1 MKKENDKSP
10 LQNDKKEVVD
20 DILDKHDTKKE
31 TEKDQPRIKRKYTK
45 RKPEIIAPEYTE
57 ENAINDSNFL
67 CELVN
72 EFRASS
78 GVPPAKEKHLVF
90 FAMSSKQLFIKYGST
105 TTKWMPEIMFAGTL
119 FFILAD
125 TYKEMQILK
134 AKELEKKK
142 EKIPAKKADIVK

>member
-1 MKKENDKSP
+1 MKKENGKTP
-10 LQNDKKEVVD
+10 LQNDKKEVVEE
-20 DILDKHDTKKE
+20 ILEKHDTKGTE
-31 TEKDQPRIKRKYTK
+31 TDQPKKKRKYTK
-45 RKPEIIAPEYTE
+45 RKPEAVVPEYSE

-90 FAMSSKQLFIKYGST
+90 FAMSSKQLFIKYGSAT
-105 TTKWMPEIMFAGTL
+105 TRWMPEIMFAGTL
-119 FFILAD
+119 FFITAD

-142 EKIPAKKADIVK
+142 EKIPTKKAGIIK